1 MAVPTLTDQAVRAS
15 DLRVEHVREPLGLW
29 TRRPRF
35 SWIVVSPG
43 IDAYQDGYELEV
55 RLGDAGPVVWS
66 SGRVASGDS
75 VLVPY
80 RGPDL
85 RSATRYEWRV
95 RVSVRQVWSGW
106 ATSIF
111 ETSLLDRGDWVADF
125 VEPKQA
131 PVTADGLSRV
141 DGDWRPPTHEGPPE
155 ARLHPAKYLRQDF
168 LLRGEPVRARL
179 WATAR
184 GVYTVEV
191 NGVPASDE
199 VLAPGYES
207 YDKRLSFQVYD
218 VTPLVRSG
226 ENTLGVILGDGWYAG
241 RIDFTGSSAQY
252 GDMLQAGWQLLV
264 EYANRE
270 SDLITPDVSVR
281 SCDDG
286 PIRYSDIFIGE
297 RHDAGRDLAGW
308 SSPGFDATAWTPAR
322 LVPAPQ
328 TLAPFVGEP
337 IRRVMEL
344 PACEV
349 LRTPAGD
356 TVVDFGQVIAG
367 RVRLR
372 VTGPRGAIIKL
383 EHTET
388 LDSDGDFFIN
398 IVGLNKDQTDYYVLA
413 GDPSGETW
421 EPTFTF
427 HGFRYVRLSGYPG
440 EPTTADFTAIV
451 VASDLEPAGDF
462 ACSDDRITKLHRN
475 VVWSQRSN
483 FLAIPTD
490 CPQRERVGWTGDLQ
504 VFALAATRNMKV
516 ISFLRRWLDNV
527 RLDQAPDGR
536 VPVIVPSP
544 PMMSALAEELVDDPL
559 LSRSAAA
566 GWSDAIVIVPW
577 VLFQRYSDR
586 RVLEENYAAMRAW
599 VERQIKVAE
608 SELPVRLRGRA
619 LTDRERDRQKLLW
632 NSEPNFGDWLAPS
645 VKAEDPTLEH
655 MLAAADRTGEM
666 IGAMFHGH
674 STDLLARVAAVLG
687 FAEDEERYRERARL
701 VREAVAEEYMDRGG
715 RLSVE
720 TQGTYVLALALG
732 MVPEAR
738 RGLALERLVDLI
750 HAAADHLDTG
760 FLSVPFLLDVL
771 STGGE
776 DELARTLLWQSTPPS
791 WLYAID
797 RGATSIWEEWS
808 AIAPDGRV
816 GPGSLNHYAFGSVD
830 EWLYGRL
837 AGLQPTE
844 PGFRRVRIAPDFD
857 ADLRWVEAYQ
867 DTPYGRLSVRW
878 QRDVGDPG
886 VVRLDV
892 TIPPGMTA
900 EIAMPNGFDP
910 LWVSRDNHPWA
921 GVLREIGSGLVTVS
935 ARRPDGEGGV

>member
-1 MAVPTLTDQAVRAS
+1 MAVLTLTDRVVRAS

-35 SWIVVSPG
+35 SWIIVDPG
-43 IDAYQDGYELEV
+43 VDAYQDGYELEV
-55 RLGDAGPVVWS
+55 RLGAEGPVVWS
-66 SGRVASGDS
+66 SGRVASGNS

-80 RGPDL
+80 GGPDL

-111 ETSLLDRGDWVADF
+111 ETSLLDRSDWVADF

-131 PVTADGLSRV
+131 PVTADGLNRV
-141 DGDWRPPTHEGPPE
+141 DGDWRAPTHEGPPE
-155 ARLHPAKYLRQDF
+155 TRLHPAKYLRQDF
-168 LLRGEPVRARL
+168 LLRGDPVRARL
-179 WATAR
+179 YATAR
-184 GVYTVEV
+184 GVYTMEV
-191 NGVPASDE
+191 NGAPAGNE

-226 ENTLGVILGDGWYAG
+226 ENALGVILGDGWYAG

-264 EYANRE
+264 EYADRE
-270 SDLITPDVSVR
+270 SDLITPDVRVR

-372 VTGPRGAIIKL
+372 VAGPRGATIKL
-383 EHTET
+383 EHSET
-388 LDSDGDFFIN
+388 LDGDGNFVVN

-440 EPTTADFTAIV
+440 EPTTADFIVIV
-451 VASDLEPAGDF
+451 VASDLELAGDF
-462 ACSDDRITKLHRN
+462 SCSDDRITKLHRN

-504 VFALAATRNMKV
+504 VFARAATRNMKV

-527 RLDQAPDGR
+527 RLDQEPDGR
-536 VPVIVPSP
+536 VPVIVPTP
-544 PMMSALAEELVDDPL
+544 PIMTALADELGDDPL

-577 VLFQRYSDR
+577 VLYQRYGDR
-586 RVLEENYAAMRAW
+586 GVLEENYPAMRAW
-599 VERQIKVAE
+599 VERQIRVAE
-608 SELPVRLRGRA
+608 SQLPARLRGRA
-619 LTDRERDRQKLLW
+619 LTDRARDRQKLLW

-655 MLAAADRTGEM
+655 MLAVADRTGEM

-674 STDLLARVAAVLG
+674 SADLLARVAAILG

-701 VREAVAEEYMDRGG
+701 VREAVAEEYMDRSG
-715 RLSVE
+715 RLTVE
-720 TQGTYVLALALG
+720 TQGTYVLALALD

-738 RGLALERLVDLI
+738 RGLALARLVDLI

-791 WLYAID
+791 WLYAVD

-816 GPGSLNHYAFGSVD
+816 GTWSLNHYAFGSVD

-857 ADLRWVEAYQ
+857 ADLQWVEAYQ

-878 QRDVGDPG
+878 QRDASDPA

-900 EIAMPNGFDP
+900 EIAMPDGFDP
-910 LWVSRDNHPWA
+910 LSVSRNDHPWA

-935 ARRPDGEGGV
+935 ARRQDGEGGV